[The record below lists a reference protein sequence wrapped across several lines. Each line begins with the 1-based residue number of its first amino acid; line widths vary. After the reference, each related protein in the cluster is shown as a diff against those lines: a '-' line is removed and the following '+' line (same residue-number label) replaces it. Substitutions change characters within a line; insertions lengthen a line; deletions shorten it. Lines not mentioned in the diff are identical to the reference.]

1 METTMMNIDY
11 RKIEFHD
18 ANKINEID
26 ASTYIKNAWRD
37 VSGKKQLVAINYHED
52 GYPNDINE
60 HIDALKSTIIN
71 QGFALGAYLDNI
83 MIGFV
88 TLNKEI
94 FGKTAKYV
102 LLDQLFVSKPYRKL
116 GIGKRLLKFSI
127 DKAKAWSVDKIYIC
141 AGSSEDT
148 IAFYN
153 AMGCHMAKEINED
166 LSAEDPRDI
175 QLEYVL

>member
-1 METTMMNIDY
+1 MNIDY
-11 RKIEFHD
+11 RNIELND
-18 ANKINEID
+18 AYKINEID
-26 ASTYIKNAWRD
+26 ASTYIENAWRD
-37 VSGKKQLVAINYHED
+37 VDGEKQLVAINYHED

-60 HIDALKSTIIN
+60 HVDALKNTIIN

-102 LLDQLFVSKPYRKL
+102 LLDQLFVSKSYRKL
-116 GIGKRLLKFSI
+116 GIGKRLLEFSI
-127 DKAKAWSVDKIYIC
+127 NKAKTWSVDKIYIC

-148 IAFYN
+148 IAFYY
-153 AMGCHMAKEINED
+153 AMGCHIATEINEV

-175 QLEYVL
+175 QLEYAL